1 MPRPVQSVSPVGRVT
16 DGAIRWC
23 GPGPRETTGGY
34 RRIHRRSPP
43 ISPVKARKV
52 IRGPS
57 ENAYHP
63 DAFNQRRPPTVAFRR
78 AVSCSRAASA
88 STPRPA
94 RQGPGREVY
103 EARGLASQ
111 PREVFPRIDSSCWRV
126 AAPGPAR
133 ETLAGLRRIKKVG
146 DAPGALS
153 VGRDGRENCSVAAAP
168 TFPAGL
174 P

>member
-1 MPRPVQSVSPVGRVT
+1 MAPPDPSARRCSRRNYQGASGRDFGVWPESPAGFE
-16 DGAIRWC
+16 DEA
-23 GPGPRETTGGY
+23 
-34 RRIHRRSPP
+34 
-43 ISPVKARKV
+43 ISPDDVGGVYVRV
-52 IRGPS
+52 RLI
-57 ENAYHP
+57 
-63 DAFNQRRPPTVAFRR
+63 
-78 AVSCSRAASA
+78 AAK
-88 STPRPA
+88 
-94 RQGPGREVY
+94 GREVY